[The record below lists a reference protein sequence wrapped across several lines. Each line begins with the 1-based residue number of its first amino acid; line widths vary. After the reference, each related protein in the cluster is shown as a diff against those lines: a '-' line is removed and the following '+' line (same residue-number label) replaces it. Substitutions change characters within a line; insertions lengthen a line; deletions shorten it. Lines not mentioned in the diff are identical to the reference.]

1 MIWIISILTAS
12 TLSCVTWI
20 FKITSLMLKK
30 IAIFGSDNGR
40 TTSEC
45 LNNIMSVLK
54 PHKIDILLHENLTK
68 AIDYGTYGIFKNIY
82 SENIK
87 PDLVLSVGGDG
98 TFLET
103 VLQVRDSG
111 IPIAGVNAGRMG
123 FLANIHDDID
133 GSLEKIVRREYSLI
147 DRHLIELAEPFGVMG
162 SSNVALND
170 ITIQKA
176 DLNMIRVKV
185 YVDDLYLNT
194 YWSDGLIISTATGST
209 AYNMS
214 TGGPILSPADKS
226 IIISPLSPHTLS
238 VRPIVLPG
246 TSCLRMEVEGRSPEY
261 LVTCDFRS
269 VRMPFFRELVI
280 RQTGYSIKTINVEGQ
295 DFFSTLRNKLMWG
308 ADRRT

>member
-1 MIWIISILTAS
+1 
-12 TLSCVTWI
+12 
-20 FKITSLMLKK
+20 MLKE
-30 IAIFGSDNGR
+30 IAIFGNDNGDS
-40 TTSEC
+40 TLGC
-45 LNNIMSVLK
+45 LDKILSVLNA
-54 PHKIDILLHENLTK
+54 HKLDAILHENLLKFVDRDSVRVFTNL
-68 AIDYGTYGIFKNIY
+68 YNEG
-82 SENIK
+82 IK
-87 PDLVLSVGGDG
+87 PDLILSVGGDG

-103 VLQVRDSG
+103 VLQVKDSG

-123 FLANIHDDID
+123 FLANIHDDIA
-133 GSLEKIVRREYSLI
+133 GSLEKIIRREYTLI
-147 DRHLIELAEPFGVMG
+147 DRHLIELVEPFGAFG

-185 YVDDLYLNT
+185 FVDDLYLNT
-194 YWSDGLIISTATGST
+194 YWSDGLIVSTATGST

-246 TSCLRMEVEGRSPEY
+246 NSSLRMEVEGRSPEY

-269 VRMPFFRELVI
+269 VRLPFFRELVI
-280 RQTGYSIKTINVEGQ
+280 SEAAYTIKTISVEGQ